1 MAALGGALVQ
11 IVYPRA
17 QLGRGFAAIALAVA
31 LSAAHRGGTD
41 PLHRPL
47 ALAVSGERAA
57 RAAGRSVVHRR
68 RANASD
74 AVSIEFTF
82 R

>member
-11 IVYPRA
+11 TVYPRA